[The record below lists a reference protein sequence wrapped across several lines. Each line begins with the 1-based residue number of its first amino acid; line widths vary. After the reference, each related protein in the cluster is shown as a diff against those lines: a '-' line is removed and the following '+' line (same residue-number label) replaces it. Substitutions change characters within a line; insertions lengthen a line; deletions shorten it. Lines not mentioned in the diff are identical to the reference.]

1 MRVILLGPPGSG
13 KGTQADLIQ
22 QSYGFPKISTG
33 DLLRKEVELGTDLG
47 KKVSQEMKAGRLVSD
62 ELVLELV
69 EKRIASDDC
78 RRGYVLDGFPRT
90 LNQARLLEKL
100 EVNRQETAFE
110 FKVSEQEILRRLS
123 GRVVCLQC
131 GAVYNINNNRPQA
144 DGLCDFCGSKLVVRE
159 DDRPEVIRERIR
171 LYLETI
177 APLIDYYSSKNV
189 LFEIN
194 AEDKTENIFRSIKA
208 VLDRR
213 LTADKEPLT

>member
-100 EVNRQETAFE
+100 EANRQETVFE

-213 LTADKEPLT
+213 LTVDKEHLT

>member
-213 LTADKEPLT
+213 LTADKEHLT

>member
-47 KKVSQEMKAGRLVSD
+47 KKVGQEMKAGRLVSD

-69 EKRIASDDC
+69 EKRIGSDDC
-78 RRGYVLDGFPRT
+78 RQGYVLDGFPRT

-100 EVNRQETAFE
+100 EANRPETAFE
-110 FKVSEQEILRRLS
+110 FKVSEQEIWRRLS
-123 GRVVCLQC
+123 GRMVCLQC
-131 GAVYNINNNRPQA
+131 GAVYNIDNNRPQA
-144 DGLCDFCGSKLVVRE
+144 DGLCDLCGSKLVVRE

-194 AEDKTENIFRSIKA
+194 AEDTAENIFRAIQA

-213 LTADKEPLT
+213 LTVAKEH

>member
-13 KGTQADLIQ
+13 KGTQADLIRQ
-22 QSYGFPKISTG
+22 NYGFPKISTG
-33 DLLRKEVELGTDLG
+33 DLLRKEVEAGTELG
-47 KKVSQEMKAGRLVSD
+47 KKVNQEMKAGRLVSD
-62 ELVLELV
+62 DLVLKLV
-69 EKRIASDDC
+69 ENRISLADC
-78 RRGYVLDGFPRT
+78 RSGYVLDGFPRT

-100 EVNRQETAFE
+100 EANRPETAFK
-110 FKVSEQEILRRLS
+110 FKVSEQEIWRRLS
-123 GRVVCLQC
+123 GRMVCLQC

-144 DGLCDFCGSKLVVRE
+144 DGLCDLCGSKLVVRE

-194 AEDKTENIFRSIKA
+194 AEDTTENIFRAIKA

-213 LTADKEPLT
+213 LTADKEH

>member
-13 KGTQADLIQ
+13 KGTQADLIRQ
-22 QSYGFPKISTG
+22 NYGFPKISTG
-33 DLLRKEVELGTDLG
+33 DLLRKEVEAGTELG
-47 KKVSQEMKAGRLVSD
+47 KKVNQEMKAGRLVSD
-62 ELVLELV
+62 DLVLKLV
-69 EKRIASDDC
+69 ENRISLADC
-78 RRGYVLDGFPRT
+78 RSGYVLDGFPRT

-100 EVNRQETAFE
+100 EANRPETAFE
-110 FKVSEQEILRRLS
+110 FKVSEQEIWRRLS
-123 GRVVCLQC
+123 GRMVCLQC

-194 AEDKTENIFRSIKA
+194 AEDTTENIFRAIKA

-213 LTADKEPLT
+213 LTADKEH

>member
-13 KGTQADLIQ
+13 KGTQADLIRQ
-22 QSYGFPKISTG
+22 NYGFPKISTG
-33 DLLRKEVELGTDLG
+33 DLLRKEVEAGTELG
-47 KKVSQEMKAGRLVSD
+47 KKVNQEMKAGRLVSD
-62 ELVLELV
+62 DLVLKLV
-69 EKRIASDDC
+69 ENRISLADC
-78 RRGYVLDGFPRT
+78 QSGYVLDGFPRT

-100 EVNRQETAFE
+100 EANRPETAFE
-110 FKVSEQEILRRLS
+110 FKVSEQEIWRRLS
-123 GRVVCLQC
+123 GRMVCLQC

-144 DGLCDFCGSKLVVRE
+144 DGLCDLCGSKLVVRE

-194 AEDKTENIFRSIKA
+194 AEDTTENIFRAIKA

-213 LTADKEPLT
+213 LTADKEH

>member
-47 KKVSQEMKAGRLVSD
+47 KKVGQEMKAGRLVSD

-69 EKRIASDDC
+69 EKRIGSDDC
-78 RRGYVLDGFPRT
+78 RQGYVLDGFPRT
-90 LNQARLLEKL
+90 LNQARLLEKV
-100 EVNRQETAFE
+100 EANRPETAFE
-110 FKVSEQEILRRLS
+110 FKINEKEILRRLS
-123 GRVVCLQC
+123 GRMVCLQC
-131 GAVYNINNNRPQA
+131 GAVYNIDNNRPQA
-144 DGLCDFCGSKLVVRE
+144 DGLCDLCGSKLVVRE

-194 AEDKTENIFRSIKA
+194 AEDTAENIFRAIQA

-213 LTADKEPLT
+213 LTVAKEH

>member
-47 KKVSQEMKAGRLVSD
+47 KKVGQEMKAGRLVSD

-69 EKRIASDDC
+69 EKRIGSDDC
-78 RRGYVLDGFPRT
+78 RQGYVLDGFPRT
-90 LNQARLLEKL
+90 LNQARLLEKV
-100 EVNRQETAFE
+100 EANRPETAFE
-110 FKVSEQEILRRLS
+110 FKINEQGILRRLS
-123 GRVVCLQC
+123 GRMVCLQC
-131 GAVYNINNNRPQA
+131 GAVYNIDNNRPQA
-144 DGLCDFCGSKLVVRE
+144 DGLCDLCGSKLVVRE

-194 AEDKTENIFRSIKA
+194 AEDTAENIFRAIQA

-213 LTADKEPLT
+213 LTVAKEH

>member
-1 MRVILLGPPGSG
+1 
-13 KGTQADLIQ
+13 
-22 QSYGFPKISTG
+22 
-33 DLLRKEVELGTDLG
+33 VEIGTDLG

-90 LNQARLLEKL
+90 LNQACLLEKL
-100 EVNRQETAFE
+100 EANRQETAFE
-110 FKVSEQEILRRLS
+110 FKISEQEILRRLS
-123 GRVVCLQC
+123 GRMVCLQC
-131 GAVYNINNNRPQA
+131 GAVYNISNNRPQA

-159 DDRPEVIRERIR
+159 DDRPEVIKERIR
-171 LYLETI
+171 LYFETI
-177 APLIDYYSSKNV
+177 APLIDYYYSKNV

-194 AEDKTENIFRSIKA
+194 AEDTTENIFRSIKT

-213 LTADKEPLT
+213 LTEGKEH

>member
-100 EVNRQETAFE
+100 EANRQETVFE

-177 APLIDYYSSKNV
+177 APLIDYYFSKNV

>member
-13 KGTQADLIQ
+13 KGTQADLIRQ
-22 QSYGFPKISTG
+22 NYGFPKISTG
-33 DLLRKEVELGTDLG
+33 DLLRKEVEAGTELG
-47 KKVSQEMKAGRLVSD
+47 KKVNQEMKAGQLVSD
-62 ELVLELV
+62 DLVLKLV
-69 EKRIASDDC
+69 ENRISLADC
-78 RRGYVLDGFPRT
+78 QSGYVLDGFPRT

-100 EVNRQETAFE
+100 EANRPETAFE
-110 FKVSEQEILRRLS
+110 FKVSEQEIWRRLS
-123 GRVVCLQC
+123 GRMVCLQC

-144 DGLCDFCGSKLVVRE
+144 DGLCDLCGSKLVVRE
-159 DDRPEVIRERIR
+159 DDRPEVRRERIR

-194 AEDKTENIFRSIKA
+194 AEDTTENIFRAIKA

-213 LTADKEPLT
+213 LTADKEH

>member
-47 KKVSQEMKAGRLVSD
+47 KKVGQEMKAGRLVSD

-69 EKRIASDDC
+69 EKRIGSDDC
-78 RRGYVLDGFPRT
+78 RQGYVLDGFPRT
-90 LNQARLLEKL
+90 LNQARLLEKV
-100 EVNRQETAFE
+100 EANRPETAFE
-110 FKVSEQEILRRLS
+110 FKINEQEILRRLS
-123 GRVVCLQC
+123 GRMVCLQC

-194 AEDKTENIFRSIKA
+194 AEDTAENIFRAIQA

-213 LTADKEPLT
+213 LTVAKEH

>member
-47 KKVSQEMKAGRLVSD
+47 KKVGQEMKAGRLVSD

-69 EKRIASDDC
+69 EKRIGSDDC
-78 RRGYVLDGFPRT
+78 RQGYVLDGFPRT
-90 LNQARLLEKL
+90 LNQARLLEKV
-100 EVNRQETAFE
+100 EANRPETAFE
-110 FKVSEQEILRRLS
+110 FKINEQEILRRLS
-123 GRVVCLQC
+123 GRMVCLQC
-131 GAVYNINNNRPQA
+131 GAVYNIDNNRPQA
-144 DGLCDFCGSKLVVRE
+144 DGLCDLCGSKLVVRE

-194 AEDKTENIFRSIKA
+194 AEDTAENIFRAIQA

-213 LTADKEPLT
+213 LAVAKEH

>member
-47 KKVSQEMKAGRLVSD
+47 KKVGQEMKAGRLVSD

-69 EKRIASDDC
+69 EKRIGSDDC
-78 RRGYVLDGFPRT
+78 RQGYVLDGFPRT

-100 EVNRQETAFE
+100 EANRPETAFE
-110 FKVSEQEILRRLS
+110 FKVSEQEIWRRLS
-123 GRVVCLQC
+123 GRMVCLQC

-144 DGLCDFCGSKLVVRE
+144 DGLCDLCGSKLVVRE

-194 AEDKTENIFRSIKA
+194 AEDTAENIFRAIKA

-213 LTADKEPLT
+213 LTADKEH

>member
-33 DLLRKEVELGTDLG
+33 DLLRKEVDLGTDLG

-78 RRGYVLDGFPRT
+78 RQGYVLDGFPRT
-90 LNQARLLEKL
+90 LNQARLLEKV
-100 EVNRQETAFE
+100 EANRPETAFE
-110 FKVSEQEILRRLS
+110 FKVNEQEILRRLS
-123 GRVVCLQC
+123 GRMVCLQC

-144 DGLCDFCGSKLVVRE
+144 DGLCDLCGSKLVVRE

-177 APLIDYYSSKNV
+177 APLIDYYFSKNV

-194 AEDKTENIFRSIKA
+194 AEDTTENIFRAIQA

-213 LTADKEPLT
+213 LTAGKEH

>member
-100 EVNRQETAFE
+100 EANRQETVFE

-213 LTADKEPLT
+213 LTADKEHLT

>member
-13 KGTQADLIQ
+13 KGTQADLIRQ
-22 QSYGFPKISTG
+22 NYGFPKISTG
-33 DLLRKEVELGTDLG
+33 DLLRKEVEAGTELG
-47 KKVSQEMKAGRLVSD
+47 KKVNQEMKAGRLVSD
-62 ELVLELV
+62 DLVLKLV
-69 EKRIASDDC
+69 ENRISLADC
-78 RRGYVLDGFPRT
+78 RSGYVLDGFPRT

-100 EVNRQETAFE
+100 EANRPETAFE
-110 FKVSEQEILRRLS
+110 FKVSEQEIWRRLS
-123 GRVVCLQC
+123 GRMVCLQC

-144 DGLCDFCGSKLVVRE
+144 DGLCDLCGSKLVVRE

-194 AEDKTENIFRSIKA
+194 AEDTTENIFRAIKA

-213 LTADKEPLT
+213 LTADKEH

>member
-13 KGTQADLIQ
+13 KGTQADLIRQ
-22 QSYGFPKISTG
+22 NYGFPKISTG
-33 DLLRKEVELGTDLG
+33 DLLRKEVEAGTELG
-47 KKVSQEMKAGRLVSD
+47 KKVNQEMKAGRLVSD
-62 ELVLELV
+62 DLVLKLV
-69 EKRIASDDC
+69 ENRISLADC
-78 RRGYVLDGFPRT
+78 RSGYVLDGFPRT

-100 EVNRQETAFE
+100 EANRPETAFE
-110 FKVSEQEILRRLS
+110 FKVSEQEIWRRLS
-123 GRVVCLQC
+123 GRMVCLQC

-144 DGLCDFCGSKLVVRE
+144 DGLCDLCGSKLVVRE

-194 AEDKTENIFRSIKA
+194 AEDTAENIFRAIKA

-213 LTADKEPLT
+213 LTADKEH

>member
-13 KGTQADLIQ
+13 KGTQADLIRQ
-22 QSYGFPKISTG
+22 NYGFPKISTG
-33 DLLRKEVELGTDLG
+33 DLLRKEVEAGTELG
-47 KKVSQEMKAGRLVSD
+47 KKVNQEMKAGRLVSD
-62 ELVLELV
+62 DLVLKLV
-69 EKRIASDDC
+69 ENRISLAAC
-78 RRGYVLDGFPRT
+78 RSGYVLDGFPRT

-100 EVNRQETAFE
+100 EANRPETAFE
-110 FKVSEQEILRRLS
+110 FKVSEQEIWRRLS
-123 GRVVCLQC
+123 GRMVCLQC

-144 DGLCDFCGSKLVVRE
+144 DGLCDLCGSKLVVRE

-194 AEDKTENIFRSIKA
+194 AEDTTENIFRAIKA

-213 LTADKEPLT
+213 LTADKEH

>member
-13 KGTQADLIQ
+13 KGTQADLIYQ
-22 QSYGFPKISTG
+22 NYGFPKISTG
-33 DLLRKEVELGTDLG
+33 DLLRKEVEIGTDLG

-90 LNQARLLEKL
+90 LNQACLLEKL
-100 EVNRQETAFE
+100 EANRQETAFE

-123 GRVVCLQC
+123 GRMVCLQC
-131 GAVYNINNNRPQA
+131 GAVYNISNNRPQA
-144 DGLCDFCGSKLVVRE
+144 DGLCDFCGSRLVVRE
-159 DDRPEVIRERIR
+159 DDRPEVIKERIR
-171 LYLETI
+171 LYFETI
-177 APLIDYYSSKNV
+177 APLIDYYYSKNV

-194 AEDKTENIFRSIKA
+194 AEDTTENIFRSIKT

-213 LTADKEPLT
+213 LTEGKEH

>member
-47 KKVSQEMKAGRLVSD
+47 KKVGQEMKAGRLVSD

-69 EKRIASDDC
+69 EKRIGSDDC
-78 RRGYVLDGFPRT
+78 RQGYVLDGFPRT
-90 LNQARLLEKL
+90 LNQARLLEKV
-100 EVNRQETAFE
+100 EANRPETAFE
-110 FKVSEQEILRRLS
+110 FKINEQEILRRLS
-123 GRVVCLQC
+123 GRMVCLQC
-131 GAVYNINNNRPQA
+131 GAVYNIDNNRPQA
-144 DGLCDFCGSKLVVRE
+144 DGLCDLCGSKLVVRE

-177 APLIDYYSSKNV
+177 APLIDYYFSKNV

-194 AEDKTENIFRSIKA
+194 AEDTAENIFRAIQA

-213 LTADKEPLT
+213 LTVAKEH

>member
-47 KKVSQEMKAGRLVSD
+47 KKVGQEMKAGRLVSD

-69 EKRIASDDC
+69 EKRIGSDDC
-78 RRGYVLDGFPRT
+78 RQGYVLDGFPRT
-90 LNQARLLEKL
+90 LNQARLLEKV
-100 EVNRQETAFE
+100 EANRPETAFE
-110 FKVSEQEILRRLS
+110 FKINEQEILRRLS
-123 GRVVCLQC
+123 GRMVCLQC
-131 GAVYNINNNRPQA
+131 GAVYNIDNNRPQA
-144 DGLCDFCGSKLVVRE
+144 DGLCDLCGSKLVVRE

-194 AEDKTENIFRSIKA
+194 AEDTAENIFRAIQA

-213 LTADKEPLT
+213 LTVAKEH

>member
-1 MRVILLGPPGSG
+1 
-13 KGTQADLIQ
+13 
-22 QSYGFPKISTG
+22 
-33 DLLRKEVELGTDLG
+33 
-47 KKVSQEMKAGRLVSD
+47 MKAGRLVSD
-62 ELVLELV
+62 DLVLKLV
-69 EKRIASDDC
+69 ENRISLADC
-78 RRGYVLDGFPRT
+78 RSGYVLDGFPRT

-100 EVNRQETAFE
+100 EANRPETAFE
-110 FKVSEQEILRRLS
+110 FKVSEQEIWRRLS
-123 GRVVCLQC
+123 GRMVCLQC

-144 DGLCDFCGSKLVVRE
+144 DGLCDLCGSKLVVRE

-194 AEDKTENIFRSIKA
+194 AEDTTENIFRAIKA

-213 LTADKEPLT
+213 LTADKEH